1 MLLLTLFAFV
11 AGAATA
17 LSPCVL
23 PILPVAL
30 AAGATGG
37 RRRPLGVVTGLA
49 LSFTF
54 ATIALV
60 YVISALGLPDGLVRT
75 FAIVVLIVFG
85 LSLLVPAA
93 SARMEAWLSRLAPQ
107 RAARGG
113 EGFGSGLIVGA
124 GLGLVYAPC
133 AGPILA
139 GVITVS
145 AAQPVTAGRLIVALA
160 YGLGSAVTLY
170 VLMLGG
176 RRLTARLARRS
187 VAFQAAMGGLMV
199 IVAVAMLANL
209 DTRFQTTIATKLP
222 AFLVTP
228 TETLESTASAERA
241 LADVRGERD
250 GRPAGFA
257 TAVPKR
263 RDPPAP
269 SGRASDLPVLG
280 TAPEFTGTQEWFN
293 TRGGRPLT
301 LAGLRGRVVLVDFW
315 TYSCINCL
323 RTLPALR
330 EWDARYR
337 PKGLTIVGVHTP
349 EFPFEKSAGNVR
361 SAIGQTKVRY
371 PVAQDNEFA
380 TWNAYGN
387 QYWPAQYLIDTRGR
401 VRFTAIGEGDEDR
414 KEAAIRSLLAERG
427 AGRLGAVPR
436 PRAEPAR
443 SDRTTPESYLGAAR
457 AARFVPA
464 APQPGRQDF
473 GPRAARLAAGPPAV
487 QRQVD
492 DPAGLRDGRRGRRAG
507 PALPR
512 RQGVPRPRVAG
523 PGARRAGA
531 ARRPA
536 RLRAARRPRR
546 ARRARPGRVPAPLRT
561 PRPPAGAKR
570 DADRPP
576 AARRSRLRV
585 HVRVGARRCNA
596 GGPADDWARMSIP
609 TAIQDFVDA
618 QCDAATT
625 RYDDLRAVIFNGTLK
640 RSPEPSHTDGLVAIP
655 RRHPRARRRPRRRGA
670 DGRPRDPAG
679 RLARHA
685 RARVRPRT
693 TSRDLPRPRRA
704 RRHHPAH
711 RADLA
716 RRPELDDAH
725 DRRAPL
731 RLLR

>member
-54 ATIALV
+54 ATVALV

-93 SARMEAWLSRLAPQ
+93 SARMEAWLSRFSPQ
-107 RAARGG
+107 QSARGG
-113 EGFGSGLIVGA
+113 EGFGSGMVVGA

-176 RRLTARLARRS
+176 RRLTTRLARRS

-228 TETLESTASAERA
+228 TETLESTASAKRA

-257 TAVPKR
+257 TAVPER
-263 RDPPAP
+263 RTPAARA
-269 SGRASDLPVLG
+269 GRTSDLPVLG
-280 TAPEFTGTQEWFN
+280 TAPEFTGNQEWFN

-371 PVAQDNEFA
+371 PVAQDNDFA

-427 AGRLGAVPR
+427 AGRLGAASR

-443 SDRTTPESYLGAAR
+443 STRTTPESYLGAAR

-473 GPRAARLAAGPPAV
+473 GPRTAQSPPPDHLRYSGRWTIRQDSAMAGTGAGLDLRFHAGKVFLVLGSPGRVRDVRVLLDGRPVAARLAG
-487 QRQVD
+487 
-492 DPAGLRDGRRGRRAG
+492 RDVRGGR
-507 PALPR
+507 
-512 RQGVPRPRVAG
+512 
-523 PGARRAGA
+523 
-531 ARRPA
+531 
-536 RLRAARRPRR
+536 
-546 ARRARPGRVPAPLRT
+546 
-561 PRPPAGAKR
+561 
-570 DADRPP
+570 
-576 AARRSRLRV
+576 
-585 HVRVGARRCNA
+585 VRVGFQRL
-596 GGPADDWARMSIP
+596 
-609 TAIQDFVDA
+609 
-618 QCDAATT
+618 
-625 RYDDLRAVIFNGTLK
+625 YELLDL
-640 RSPEPSHTDGLVAIP
+640 
-655 RRHPRARRRPRRRGA
+655 PRARTGTLTVLPQPGVRGYA
-670 DGRPRDPAG
+670 FTFG
-679 RLARHA
+679 
-685 RARVRPRT
+685 
-693 TSRDLPRPRRA
+693 
-704 RRHHPAH
+704 
-711 RADLA
+711 
-716 RRPELDDAH
+716 
-725 DRRAPL
+725 
-731 RLLR
+731 